1 MKASQPLTP
10 CTVQVMKLLP
20 CLLGNNLQATVTEVK
35 GDQQHRKEAH
45 CSVIIEL
52 VNDRPISTAL
62 VSPLPPGSPSRTA
75 AEAQCL
81 GQWICPTE
89 ILQLRRWQEA
99 HKPQRQGLPV
109 RTTGRVQSR
118 NTVTACRSDLI
129 FQITVTRFLKS
140 PSLSH
145 PTLVYK

>member
-10 CTVQVMKLLP
+10 FTVQVMKLLP
-20 CLLGNNLQATVTEVK
+20 CLLGNNLQAMVTEVNR
-35 GDQQHRKEAH
+35 DQQHWKTR
-45 CSVIIEL
+45 CSVIMES
-52 VNDRPISTAL
+52 VNDRPISMAV
-62 VSPLPPGSPSRTA
+62 VSPLPPGSPSCTA